1 MVHVPTR
8 GTLPARVGPQI
19 RTMPD
24 YGPSKM
30 SRQPYTDPVQYEL
43 EREHVLNKHWLLGG
57 RSADFPNPG
66 DWITFEGHGETIIM
80 TRQPDGSV
88 AAFHNV
94 CQLRGPSFVGVLKG
108 C

>member
-43 EREHVLNKHWLLGG
+43 ER
-57 RSADFPNPG
+57 
-66 DWITFEGHGETIIM
+66 
-80 TRQPDGSV
+80 
-88 AAFHNV
+88 
-94 CQLRGPSFVGVLKG
+94 
-108 C
+108 